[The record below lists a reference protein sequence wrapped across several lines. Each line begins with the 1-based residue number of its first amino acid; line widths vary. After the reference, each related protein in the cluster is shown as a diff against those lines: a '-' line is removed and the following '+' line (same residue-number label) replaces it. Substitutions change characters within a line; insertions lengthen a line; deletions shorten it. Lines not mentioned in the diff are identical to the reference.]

1 MKNTR
6 KAIYILT
13 TLLLANGLAL
23 AVTMSNGTLDL
34 FDYGN
39 WEEMPREDAPNSNVN
54 ALITAVADF
63 NQDGFDDVVT
73 YNSQYHL
80 SQIYLNQS
88 GKGFTLNFNCS
99 PNTGCTSFG
108 ANNIKI
114 ADVNGDGFPDIMSG
128 GASTDGG
135 FSVLINQLGPAYS
148 CVTDLDADGDTSVGD
163 LLFVLEEWGPCN

>member
-1 MKNTR
+1 MNNKR
-6 KAIYILT
+6 KATYILT
-13 TLLLANGLAL
+13 TLLIANGLAL
-23 AVTMSNGTLDL
+23 AVTMSNSTLDL

-39 WEEMPREDAPNSNVN
+39 WEELPRDGSNLYV
-54 ALITAVADF
+54 LITGIADF
-63 NQDGFDDVVT
+63 NQDGFDDLLA
-73 YNSQYHL
+73 YNSQYHA

-88 GKGFTLNFNCS
+88 GKGYTLNFSCNSCPGFS
-99 PNTGCTSFG
+99 ATEV
-108 ANNIKI
+108 KI
-114 ADVNGDGFPDIMSG
+114 ANVNGDGFPDLMGG

>member
-1 MKNTR
+1 MNNKR

-13 TLLLANGLAL
+13 TLLIANGLAL
-23 AVTMSNGTLDL
+23 AVTMSNSTLDL

-39 WEEMPREDAPNSNVN
+39 WEEIPRDDDPNSNVN
-54 ALITAVADF
+54 ALIIAVADF
-63 NQDGFDDVVT
+63 NQDGFDDLVT

-99 PNTGCTSFG
+99 PNTGCYTFG
-108 ANNIKI
+108 ASGIKI

-128 GASTDGG
+128 GANTDGG
-135 FSVLINQLGPAYS
+135 FLVLINQLAPAYS
-148 CVTDLDADGDTSVGD
+148 CLTDLDADGDTSVGD